1 MSIRFRPISQTL
13 AETIKSASNNNATFV
28 IPDLQRPF
36 VWTPQQ
42 IILLVD
48 SIFKGWPFGTLLLW
62 EVKPDCFTENEGI
75 PHRPFWQIV
84 DRTKEDQGT
93 QATTFGMP
101 ATYHMVLDGQQRIQ
115 SLVLAL
121 GGDQWGFKLYDSE
134 WAFSMLDKR
143 IKSSDQ
149 WSNAVLCVDLEKFSE
164 ELKTKNNKVR
174 KIEVGKILDW
184 VVTDIYNGISKGKQ
198 KTVDSYPFIISE
210 HPGRFIRLSRFWDLA
225 QNSLTE
231 DEYEENLNV
240 FLKTN
245 NVSQNTIDEL
255 IKSLSQFMKVVENI
269 KNNSFVS
276 SLQIDSFTLTPQWSK
291 DDYSDAIV
299 NIFTRLNTAGRTL
312 TREEITLA
320 WLKVG
325 WDKSNTND
333 KPASL
338 CLSELSETFSE
349 NNISVEIDE
358 MVRLISFIWSVDSRK
373 GTLLDSKDL
382 LKGDIIR
389 PMANVVSSNW
399 ENITKTV
406 KNGIEIIKEKN
417 LVKIS
422 GSFNAII
429 VYITWYRIV
438 SSKLKIIQQTLN
450 VIEKDS
456 LEKQLNEVSQK
467 FLDRWIFCSQWANVW
482 GEGSVVVFGNFAKD
496 ISESKDVIN
505 STNKSDFIAKVNE
518 SVDKLMKKV
527 IPKAIDYINNTNVRN
542 RNKVRQYY
550 TLLWVWHRLDAERW
564 KYSSIQLKEGRKRNI
579 PLDVD
584 HTVADA
590 LWKRKVI
597 ENLNQ
602 KKAVFTGNEEEKI
615 LLTPDAF
622 TSGQEAFEFINFLGN
637 CSLLEKSF
645 NISKSDKEMNSF
657 LKEVHEFKSEN
668 YKIEDWALALSLENT
683 MTEPNKVELK
693 EIVESI
699 KKRDTLIR
707 KELIE
712 FANGTKFRVDE

>member
-1 MSIRFRPISQTL
+1 MGIRFKSISQTL
-13 AETIKSASNNNATFV
+13 AETIKSASESNATYV

-36 VWTPQQ
+36 VWTPKQV
-42 IILLVD
+42 ILLVD

-75 PHRPFWQIV
+75 PHRPFWQTV

-101 ATYHMVLDGQQRIQ
+101 ATYNMVLDGQQRIQ

-134 WAFSMLDKR
+134 WAFTMLDKR
-143 IKSSDQ
+143 IKSNDH
-149 WSNAVLCVDLEKFSE
+149 WSSALLCVDLVKFSE
-164 ELKTKNNKVR
+164 ELKAKNNKVR

-184 VVTDIYNGISKGKQ
+184 AVTDVYNGISIGKQ

-225 QNSLTE
+225 QNHLTE
-231 DEYEENLNV
+231 DEYEENLNT
-240 FLKTN
+240 FLKN
-245 NVSQNTIDEL
+245 YNVSQERIDEL

-269 KNNSFVS
+269 KNNSFVI
-276 SLQIDSFTLTPQWSK
+276 SLQIESFTLTPQWNK

-325 WDKSNTND
+325 WDKSNTDD
-333 KPASL
+333 KPASQ
-338 CLSELSETFSE
+338 CLSELSEIFSE
-349 NNISVEIDE
+349 NNVSAEIDE
-358 MVRLISFIWSVDSRK
+358 MVRLISFIWSVDVRN
-373 GTLLDSKDL
+373 GALLDSKDL

-389 PMANVVSSNW
+389 PMANVISLNW
-399 ENITKTV
+399 GNISKSV
-406 KNGIEIIKEKN
+406 KNGIEIVKERN
-417 LVKIS
+417 LIKIS

-438 SSKLKIIQQTLN
+438 SNRLTVILSTLN
-450 VIEKDS
+450 APEKDS
-456 LEKQLNEVSQK
+456 FEKQLNETSQR

-496 ISESKDVIN
+496 ISESMDLIVTSNKN
-505 STNKSDFIAKVNE
+505 NFFTNVNQ
-518 SVDKLMKKV
+518 SIDKLMNRV
-527 IPKAIDYINNTNVRN
+527 ISKATDYINNTNVRN

-550 TLLWVWHRLDAERW
+550 TLLWVWHRLDEKRW
-564 KYSSIQLKEGRKRNI
+564 EFSSIQLKEGRKRNT

-590 LWKRKVI
+590 LWKRKVN
-597 ENLNQ
+597 ENLEQ
-602 KKAVFTGNEEEKI
+602 KKMSFTGSDEEKD
-615 LLTPDAF
+615 LLTPDEFA
-622 TSGQEAFEFINFLGN
+622 SRQEAYEFINFLGN

-657 LKEVHEFKSEN
+657 LKDVHEFKNGTS
-668 YKIEDWALALSLENT
+668 KIDDWANALSLETT
-683 MTEPNKVELK
+683 MTEPNNVVIK
-693 EIVESI
+693 EIINSI
-699 KKRDTLIR
+699 KKRDATIR
-707 KELIE
+707 QDLIE
-712 FANGTKFRVDE
+712 FANGKKFRTD

>member
-1 MSIRFRPISQTL
+1 MSIRFKTISQTL

-36 VWTPQQ
+36 VWSPLQV
-42 IILLVD
+42 ILLVD

-75 PHRPFWQIV
+75 PHRPFWQTV
-84 DRTKEDQGT
+84 DRINEDQGT
-93 QATTFGMP
+93 QASTFGMP
-101 ATYHMVLDGQQRIQ
+101 ATYQMVLDGQQRIQ

-134 WAFSMLDKR
+134 WAQSMLDRR
-143 IKSSDQ
+143 IKSNDN
-149 WSNAVLCVDLEKFSE
+149 WSSAVLCVDLHRFLE
-164 ELKTKNNKVR
+164 ELKSKNNKVR

-184 VVTDIYNGISKGKQ
+184 VVTDVYNGVSKGKQ
-198 KTVDSYPFIISE
+198 STVDSYPYLISE

-231 DEYEENLNV
+231 AEYEENLDS
-240 FLKTN
+240 FLKEN
-245 NVSQNTIDEL
+245 NVHQTKVDAL
-255 IKSLSQFMKVVENI
+255 VKPLSQFMKVVENV
-269 KNNSFVS
+269 KNNSLVS
-276 SLQIDSFTLTPQWSK
+276 SLQIESFTLTPQWSK

-325 WDKSNTND
+325 WDKSKTED

-338 CLSELSETFSE
+338 CLNKLVETFTD

-358 MVRLISFIWSVDSRK
+358 IVRLISFIWSVDTRK

-389 PMANVVSSNW
+389 PMANFVSHNW
-399 ENITKTV
+399 VYITKYII
-406 KNGIEIIKEKN
+406 NSIEILKERN

-429 VYITWYRIV
+429 VYITWHRMVYEHFNA
-438 SSKLKIIQQTLN
+438 IQPSLN
-450 VIEKDS
+450 ALEIDS
-456 LEKQLNEVSQK
+456 FSKQLNKISQR

-482 GEGSVVVFGNFAKD
+482 SEGSAVVFGNFAKD
-496 ISESKDVIN
+496 ISESKDSII
-505 STNKSDFIAKVNE
+505 SSNKNNFIILVNR
-518 SVDKLMKKV
+518 SVDTLMNKV
-527 IPKAIDYINNTNVRN
+527 IDKAIIYINNTNVRN
-542 RNKVRQYY
+542 RTKVRQYY
-550 TLLWVWHRLDAERW
+550 TLLWIWHRLEIDRW
-564 KYSSIQLKEGRKRNI
+564 NYSSIQLKEGRKRNI

-584 HTVADA
+584 HTIADA
-590 LWKRKVI
+590 LWKRKVDH
-597 ENLNQ
+597 NLSQ
-602 KKAVFTGNEEEKI
+602 KKDSFKGNEEEKAQ
-615 LLTPDAF
+615 LVPDEF
-622 TSGQEAFEFINFLGN
+622 TSSQDATEFINSLGN

-645 NISKSDKEMNSF
+645 NISKSDKEINTF
-657 LKEVHEFKSEN
+657 LKEVHEFKN
-668 YKIEDWALALSLENT
+668 GINKIDDWSKALSLDNI
-683 MTEPNKVELK
+683 MMEPNDKELR
-693 EIVESI
+693 EIVNSI
-699 KKRDTLIR
+699 KKRDGLIR
-707 KELIE
+707 RDLIE
-712 FANGTKFRVDE
+712 FANGKIFRVD